1 MKAKLIKIG
10 ISILILIA
18 IIFLIWWV
26 LKTPKIE
33 SGTIHLVVVDETNT
47 TIIEEDIDYE
57 STPDNPITLR
67 KILETHYEVVVD
79 GGMLVGIEGHNADN
93 SSYFW
98 KIWINCEMAN
108 RGIDTLYF
116 EDGDEIRII
125 FTAIGDYGNDAC

>member
-1 MKAKLIKIG
+1 MKAKFIKIG
-10 ISILILIA
+10 TSILILIA

-26 LKTPKIE
+26 LKAPKIE
-33 SGTIHLVVVDETNT
+33 SGTIHLVVIDETST

-57 STPDNPITLR
+57 STSEDPITLR
-67 KILETHYEVVVD
+67 KILETHYDVVVE

-93 SSYFW
+93 STYFW

-116 EDGDEIRII
+116 EDGDEIKII
-125 FTAIGDYGNDAC
+125 FTAVGDYGNDAC